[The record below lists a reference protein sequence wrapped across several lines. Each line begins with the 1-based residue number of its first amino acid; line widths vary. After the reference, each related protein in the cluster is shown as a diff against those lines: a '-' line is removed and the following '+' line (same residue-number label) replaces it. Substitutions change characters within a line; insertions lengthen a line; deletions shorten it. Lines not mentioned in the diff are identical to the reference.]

1 MLSVLRE
8 MPEVLREM
16 PEVEREPLEVER
28 EPPEVE
34 VATLSV
40 LREQLSVFGGT
51 PRSLGGLR
59 RMWREPLPELRARPS
74 AVPEKSAAI
83 HAVAQ

>member
-1 MLSVLRE
+1 MLSVF
-8 MPEVLREM
+8 REM

-40 LREQLSVFGGT
+40 LREQLSVFGAT
-51 PRSLGGLR
+51 PRSLGGLPSV
-59 RMWREPLPELRARPS
+59 WREPLPELRGRLSVRFPRS
-74 AVPEKSAAI
+74 PVPRCSP
-83 HAVAQ
+83 